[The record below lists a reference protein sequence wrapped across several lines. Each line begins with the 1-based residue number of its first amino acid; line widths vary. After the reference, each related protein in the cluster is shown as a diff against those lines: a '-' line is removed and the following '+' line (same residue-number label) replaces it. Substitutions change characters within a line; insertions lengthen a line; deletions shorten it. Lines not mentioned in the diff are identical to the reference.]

1 MEYLQLPV
9 HLFGPLKFAN
19 SFFPS
24 TFSLRLFMAE
34 VSAES
39 YARAELASVTAATSL
54 SRFYLATPSSKKA

>member
-9 HLFGPLKFAN
+9 YLFGPLKFAY

-24 TFSLRLFMAE
+24 TFSLRLFTAE

-39 YARAELASVTAATSL
+39 YVGAEIASITAATSL
-54 SRFYLATPSSKKA
+54 SRFHLATTSSKKA